1 MFKDY
6 RKLFE
11 DLGKSQDKLWK
22 DAMASFPGTL
32 LAPGV
37 EKWQQ
42 ETLDSVSTLL
52 EHAITHSM
60 DLQREWLNQW
70 ADRAGGQK
78 LKPKTFAELN
88 AEARQSTERWLETQN
103 RLWDQ
108 WLKLLG
114 GADQRGGLP
123 DFAGWEKIFEES
135 MQNQMELLNEWS
147 GMTKFKKLSGKDFSR
162 LSDEIAKAMDKSITT
177 QQKLWNHWFEQLED
191 AARPAAETPQSA
203 VDTKP
208 DAPAA
213 SAKPPAK
220 SGGAIDDLKQVNG
233 IGPGLEK
240 KLKASGI
247 HTLKELAGLDDH
259 DIERL
264 ENDIIRFPGR
274 IKRDKWVEQ
283 AKDLLS

>member
-11 DLGKSQDKLWK
+11 DLGEAQDKLWK
-22 DAMASFPGTL
+22 DAMASFPGNL

-42 ETLDSVSTLL
+42 ETLESVSTLL

-60 DLQREWLNQW
+60 ELQRAWLDQW

-108 WLKLLG
+108 WLKLLS
-114 GADQRGGLP
+114 GAEQRGGLP
-123 DFAGWEKIFEES
+123 DFAGWEKIVEES
-135 MQNQMELLNEWS
+135 MRNQMELLDEWS
-147 GMTKFKKLSGKDFSR
+147 GMTKFKKLSGKDFSK
-162 LSDEIAKAMDKSITT
+162 LSEEIVKAMDKSITT
-177 QQKLWNHWFEQLED
+177 QQKLWNHWFEQLEH
-191 AARPAAETPQSA
+191 AAMPAEVAAQSNTENKPGAEAAEPRA
-203 VDTKP
+203 
-208 DAPAA
+208 AP
-213 SAKPPAK
+213 
-220 SGGAIDDLKQVNG
+220 GGAIDDLKQVNG

-247 HTLKELAGLDDH
+247 HTLRELAGLDDH

-283 AKDLLS
+283 AKDLLA